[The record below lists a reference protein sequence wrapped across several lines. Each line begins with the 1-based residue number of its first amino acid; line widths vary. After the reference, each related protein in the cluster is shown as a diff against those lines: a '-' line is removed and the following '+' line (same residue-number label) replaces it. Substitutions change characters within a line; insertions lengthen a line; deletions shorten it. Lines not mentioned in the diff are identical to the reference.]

1 MIRINLLPGARR
13 QSASTG
19 GGSQGWIIAYL
30 VAAVLTIVGLGG
42 VYMGKNRVLEEQRAR
57 NDALTAQA
65 TELEQQSANI
75 DAVRAELEQ
84 SRQLETVVSDLQR
97 ARYGPTAVL
106 MEMSQILSV
115 GGGPTV
121 DPQRLEEIRR
131 RNPLAGVNPSWD
143 PRRLWLRE
151 FREENR
157 ECSVTGL
164 GRTNEDVAEFLKRLT
179 LSEKFEQVQLVK
191 TEHTEDNE
199 TGLDLIAFELDCRV
213 IY

>member
-13 QSASTG
+13 QSASGG

-30 VAAVLTIVGLGG
+30 VAAVLTIVVLVV
-42 VYMGKNRVLEEQRAR
+42 VYMGKNRELEEQVTR
-57 NDALTAQA
+57 NSALASQA
-65 TELEQQSANI
+65 EELEQQSANI
-75 DAVRAELEQ
+75 EAVRAELEQ
-84 SRQLETVVSDLQR
+84 SRQLENVVSELQR

-106 MEMSQILSV
+106 MEMSRILSV

-131 RNPLAGVNPSWD
+131 RNPLAGVNANWD

-151 FREENR
+151 FREEDR
-157 ECSVTGL
+157 ECSVTGQ

-179 LSEKFEQVQLVK
+179 LSEKFEEVRLVK

>member
-13 QSASTG
+13 QSASGG

-30 VAAVLTIVGLGG
+30 VAAVLTIVVLVV
-42 VYMGKNRVLEEQRAR
+42 VYMGKNRELEEQVTR
-57 NDALTAQA
+57 NSALASQA
-65 TELEQQSANI
+65 DELEQQSANI
-75 DAVRAELEQ
+75 EAVRAELEQ
-84 SRQLETVVSDLQR
+84 SRQLENVVSELQR

-106 MEMSQILSV
+106 MEMSRILSV

-131 RNPLAGVNPSWD
+131 RNPLAGVNANWD

-151 FREENR
+151 FREEDR
-157 ECSVTGL
+157 ECSVTGQ

-179 LSEKFEQVQLVK
+179 LSEKFEEVRLVK

>member
-13 QSASTG
+13 QSASGG

-30 VAAVLTIVGLGG
+30 VAAVLTIVVLVV
-42 VYMGKNRVLEEQRAR
+42 VYMGKNRELEEQVTR
-57 NDALTAQA
+57 NSALASQA
-65 TELEQQSANI
+65 DELEQQSANI
-75 DAVRAELEQ
+75 EAVRAELEQ
-84 SRQLETVVSDLQR
+84 SRQLENVVSELQR

-106 MEMSQILSV
+106 MEMSRILSV

-121 DPQRLEEIRR
+121 DPQRLEEIRL
-131 RNPLAGVNPSWD
+131 RNPLAGVNANWD

-151 FREENR
+151 FREEDR
-157 ECSVTGL
+157 ECSVTGQ

-179 LSEKFEQVQLVK
+179 LSEKFEEVRLVK

>member
-13 QSASTG
+13 QSASGG

-30 VAAVLTIVGLGG
+30 VAAVLTIVVLVV
-42 VYMGKNRVLEEQRAR
+42 VYMGKNRELEEQVTR
-57 NDALTAQA
+57 NSALASQA
-65 TELEQQSANI
+65 DELEQQSANI
-75 DAVRAELEQ
+75 EAVRAELEQ
-84 SRQLETVVSDLQR
+84 SRQLENVVSELQR

-106 MEMSQILSV
+106 MEMSRILSV
-115 GGGPTV
+115 GGGPSV

-131 RNPLAGVNPSWD
+131 RNPLAGVNANWD

-151 FREENR
+151 FREEDR
-157 ECSVTGL
+157 ECSVTGQ

-179 LSEKFEQVQLVK
+179 LSEKFEEVRLVK